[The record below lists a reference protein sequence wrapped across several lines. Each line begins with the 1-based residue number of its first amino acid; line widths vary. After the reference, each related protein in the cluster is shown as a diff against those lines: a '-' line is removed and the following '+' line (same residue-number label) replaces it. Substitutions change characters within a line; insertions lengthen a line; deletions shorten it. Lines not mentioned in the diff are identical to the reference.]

1 MTSSNHRRKTNAE
14 NKKTPDPSDP
24 RPATPG
30 AGPTPGPTPAP
41 AEGLTS
47 PSPSAADQAAEDM
60 LEALLALD
68 DAEEEIDEIS
78 SALEDLL
85 APHEPSEA
93 AAEDPQADIQAD
105 IQALVGSPPETAAD
119 TRSKATDEI
128 LADIPADTP
137 DDARP
142 GARPETQP
150 ETQPETRPDRPADRQ
165 KDTAKGRPADTPENG
180 PAAEQAD
187 VPTGAAAA
195 EQARPKETP
204 HPDRHPEQRPAPPPA
219 LRAEPAPPVRRKKKS
234 KLPDKP
240 APNAPSRARD
250 DLDRVLRVEARTG
263 ASRGSWLRR
272 LFWLTILGLLIF
284 GLTRPYAMEVG
295 GEFIIQPLDRAEVRA
310 RTDGE
315 IVQVNVEEGDRV
327 AEGAVLAVLSNWDEK
342 RDVAV
347 RRAEIARLEAQL
359 ETLIEGPK
367 PSEIAVAEQRV
378 ATAQIQLEIAATA
391 LERQEQ
397 LLEAGVISESR
408 VEDARANH
416 RLAAAKVAE
425 QESSLALVSEQATP
439 QEIASAQAEI
449 ARNLEDLKFAELKL
463 EQTYIRATVSGQ
475 VVSTMTEVP
484 IGTYL
489 PEGGLFAELEDNRTV
504 VAMIEVPETSI
515 EDVRVDARVEMRLW
529 SDTGTSVYGTVK
541 RLAPRA
547 EEREF
552 GRVVRV
558 NVEVPNPDGKLN
570 GNMTGQAKIDAG
582 VFPAW
587 VVFTRLIVRFFD
599 VEVWSWLP

>member
-1 MTSSNHRRKTNAE
+1 MTSSDHRRSAKAQPPGRRGRKSPRAANA
-14 NKKTPDPSDP
+14 DPL
-24 RPATPG
+24 REATPATP
-30 AGPTPGPTPAP
+30 
-41 AEGLTS
+41 S
-47 PSPSAADQAAEDM
+47 PSPAEQAAAESAADQAAEDM

-68 DAEEEIDEIS
+68 AEDAEIDDLS

-85 APHEPSEA
+85 APEA
-93 AAEDPQADIQAD
+93 PESGPDSGTETGTETGAETDSGAETETVTGKAAPPDTTGDTGADTGAETVAETGAD
-105 IQALVGSPPETAAD
+105 TAAGTGDAAGDAAGAETKPETG
-119 TRSKATDEI
+119 E
-128 LADIPADTP
+128 
-137 DDARP
+137 
-142 GARPETQP
+142 E
-150 ETQPETRPDRPADRQ
+150 
-165 KDTAKGRPADTPENG
+165 
-180 PAAEQAD
+180 
-187 VPTGAAAA
+187 TGAATGAA
-195 EQARPKETP
+195 TGAESKADRPSGRAKGS
-204 HPDRHPEQRPAPPPA
+204 PAGSPPPPA
-219 LRAEPAPPVRRKKKS
+219 LRAEPATPARRRKKK
-234 KLPDKP
+234 KADLPDRP
-240 APNAPSRARD
+240 RQSAPDRARD
-250 DLDRVLRVEARTG
+250 DLDRVLRVEARSGG
-263 ASRGSWLRR
+263 ARGSWFRR
-272 LFWLTILGLLIF
+272 LFWLAVLGLLIF
-284 GLTRPYAMEVG
+284 ALTRPYAMEVG

-315 IVQVNVEEGDRV
+315 IVQVDVEEGDWV
-327 AEGAVLAVLSNWDEK
+327 EAGAVLAVLSNWDEK

-347 RRAEIARLEAQL
+347 RQAEITRLEVELDA
-359 ETLIEGPK
+359 LIEGPK

-378 ATAQIQLEIAATA
+378 ATAKIQLEIAATA

-397 LLEAGVISESR
+397 LLEAGVISDSR

-416 RLAAAKVAE
+416 RLAAARVAE

-449 ARNLEDLKFAELKL
+449 ARNLEDLRFAELKL
-463 EQTYIRATVSGQ
+463 EQTYVRATVSGQ

-504 VAMIEVPETSI
+504 IAMIEVPETSI

-529 SDTGTSVYGTVK
+529 SDTGTSVYGSVK

-547 EEREF
+547 EERDF

-558 NVEVPNPDGKLN
+558 HVEVPNPDGKLN
-570 GNMTGQAKIDAG
+570 ANMTGQAKIDAG

-599 VEVWSWLP
+599 VEVWSWVP